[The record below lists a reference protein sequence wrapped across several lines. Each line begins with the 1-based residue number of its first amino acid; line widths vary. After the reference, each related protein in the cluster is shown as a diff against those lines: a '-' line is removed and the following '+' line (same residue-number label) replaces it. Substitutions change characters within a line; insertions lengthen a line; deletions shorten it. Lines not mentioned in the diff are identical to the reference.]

1 MEQLCLNFTIVI
13 LNFMYGCRIVMVQRD
28 GDSKLTEEVAKFN
41 VGQDAPYRMKM
52 HPSGKSIVISLATGG
67 IKVVQIT
74 TSDNEALPV
83 LSWPSPSVMSAAE
96 KCSSFLGVIKC
107 MAFSSDGTLLALG
120 TEDGKVHIISWPT
133 LKRQGELD
141 VSKDRRKAVR
151 NVDFSSAHS
160 DGIVLAADESGSC
173 SLWNMEDMQML
184 CLLEKPSDIPRL
196 SLFRCVSTIDHKGIA
211 LYAAGNSKGNGYI
224 VRWRQTDDGALILD
238 CVRKVI
244 ASPISGFELSHNG
257 AKIAVVTP
265 DADQCLVSTE
275 SLKTEKHVK
284 GAHMTFATAVAF
296 TPDDSAIV
304 SVSADASA
312 TLTNVSQERAFG
324 GISALILFVC
334 FVTMMAILIHVSRQ
348 YIESYPDIVLCMLDY
363 LPEWA
368 RQALQSQAKRAS

>member
-1 MEQLCLNFTIVI
+1 MPKSDTLQK
-13 LNFMYGCRIVMVQRD
+13 YGAPLYAIEWFNSIGYMCGGGNMGIENKIVMVQRA

-41 VGQDAPYRMKM
+41 VGRM
-52 HPSGKSIVISLATGG
+52 PRG
-67 IKVVQIT
+67 IKVIQIT
-74 TSDNEALPV
+74 TKDNEALPV

-107 MAFSSDGTLLALG
+107 MSFSSDGTLLALG

-160 DGIVLAADESGSC
+160 DGIVLAVDESGSY
-173 SLWNMEDMQML
+173 
-184 CLLEKPSDIPRL
+184 
-196 SLFRCVSTIDHKGIA
+196 HKGIA

-224 VRWRQTDDGALILD
+224 VRWRQTDDGALTLD
-238 CVRKVI
+238 CVRKVV
-244 ASPISGFELSHNG
+244 ACPISGFELSHNG

-324 GISALILFVC
+324 SISALILLVC
-334 FVTMMAILIHVSRQ
+334 LSH
-348 YIESYPDIVLCMLDY
+348 
-363 LPEWA
+363 
-368 RQALQSQAKRAS
+368 